1 MENIAEAIE
10 ACVVELI
17 DECNAET
24 DREEVIEALDQACDY
39 LWGNLVRMGALTEY
53 MVNDLVATAPACA
66 AIIEYA
72 EEHAW
77 VEDDSGLWDGLLY
90 GVLASIAYFSLRNCL
105 YQALADMGH
114 DTNEEFP
121 FEGKEA

>member
-1 MENIAEAIE
+1 MEDIAKAIE
-10 ACVVELI
+10 ACIAELI

-24 DREEVIEALDQACDY
+24 DREEIIENLDQACDD
-39 LWGNLVRMGALTEY
+39 LWGNLVRGGMITEY
-53 MVNDLVATAPACA
+53 MVDDLVATATECA

-77 VEDDSGLWDGLLY
+77 VEDDHGLWEGLTY

-105 YQALADMGH
+105 YQALADMGY
-114 DTNEEFP
+114 DTNEDFP
-121 FEGKEA
+121 FEGKSK